1 MRIFIS
7 QLLGRLTRKLEF
19 EAGSAKAT
27 YKHRLLLM
35 MDEFTALGKIVIED
49 RVIAYMAGYG
59 IKGYFIV
66 QDLGQLAEVYGQ
78 NNAIMSNCHIC
89 IAHAPNTP
97 EAAAYLCKLA

>member
-35 MDEFTALGKIVIED
+35 MDEFTTLGKIAIED

-66 QDLGQLAEVYGQ
+66 QDLGQLEIGR
-78 NNAIMSNCHIC
+78 
-89 IAHAPNTP
+89 AHV
-97 EAAAYLCKLA
+97 